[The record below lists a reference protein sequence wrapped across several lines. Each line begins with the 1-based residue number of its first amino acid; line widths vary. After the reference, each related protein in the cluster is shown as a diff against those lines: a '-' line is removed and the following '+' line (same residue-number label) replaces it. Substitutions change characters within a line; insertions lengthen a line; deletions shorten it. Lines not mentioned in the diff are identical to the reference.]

1 MRKIRSIGAILILV
15 LVTFT
20 GVIFAK
26 KIDLSMAQ
34 QVGAVEFQVRKQIRL
49 IQALPAVEYSIQ
61 TVRLLEDTDTG
72 EVLSYILD
80 LKPKGF
86 VAISTDTDIRP
97 VIAYSYYNDFSM
109 KDLERNV
116 LFYMLK
122 QDMRNRLNA
131 IPLTTQTIKTINNQL
146 WERYLSEERSQA
158 LISELAVAGQWPDDD
173 TGWLDTTWEQTDFYN
188 NSCPKDPTSLWGLRC
203 LVGCTAV
210 AMGQVI
216 YYWQYPDSVFFDS
229 SDEYVSEYDGCII
242 NIDGD
247 HGTLDFPS
255 FDELNISLANISYS
269 GDKQEIADFL
279 FACGIAVKMNYSDQ
293 VSGAWVWTPSA
304 DIDAERALK
313 NKFRYQANGKYESD
327 GDFYDVLENDMKG
340 GQPALLAIYKEN
352 YEGGHAIAADG
363 FRSTG
368 EFHLNFG
375 WGGGSPDSISEA
387 WYFLPTGMPAGY
399 TIVNCGVLNMR
410 PNTSPN
416 IPSAPSGPDNGTP
429 NTSYTFT
436 TTTTDPDG
444 DEVAFKF
451 DWGDGTQSAWTSYV
465 DSGSSASK
473 SHSWSAKGTYYVKV
487 KAKDTYNAESGW
499 SATHPITIRAIVLE
513 VDPSSLDF
521 DEVGKGS
528 TKTMTFRA
536 YNTGRGTLSGTISTN
551 RDWITVNPTS
561 FEGNDNT
568 VSVTVQTNGLAE
580 KIAPYT
586 GTVTV
591 TSNGG
596 TKTVD
601 IFVTVIPT
609 GVVAY
614 PNPFSLARHTN
625 LTFWGTDIPYAKIR
639 IFTLAGGLVK
649 TLTEKYGISNL
660 SWDGTNERG
669 NKLARGV
676 YIYVVKDSTGKIAIV
691 K

>member
-34 QVGAVEFQVRKQIRL
+34 QVGAVEFQVRKQISL

-122 QDMRNRLNA
+122 EDMRNRLNA
-131 IPLTTQTIKTINNQL
+131 IPLTIQTIKTINNQL

-158 LISELAVAGQWPDDD
+158 LISELADADQWPDDD
-173 TGWLDTTWEQTDFYN
+173 TGWLDTTWEQTGFYN
-188 NSCPKDPTSLWGLRC
+188 NSCPKDPTSFWGSRC
-203 LVGCTAV
+203 VVGCVAV
-210 AMGQVI
+210 AMGQII

-229 SDEYVSEYDGCII
+229 SDEYVSEYDGRII

-247 HGTLDFPS
+247 HGILDFPS
-255 FDELNISLANISYS
+255 FDELNVSLANISYS

-279 FACGIAVKMNYSDQ
+279 FACGIAVKMDYSDQ
-293 VSGAWVWTPSA
+293 GSEAWVYYPWA
-304 DIDAERALK
+304 DVDAERALK

-327 GDFYDVLENDMKG
+327 GDFYDVFENDMKS
-340 GQPALLAIYKEN
+340 GQPALLTIYKEN
-352 YEGGHAIAADG
+352 YEGGHAIVADG

-375 WGGGSPDSISEA
+375 WGAGSPDSISEA

-399 TIVNCGVLNMR
+399 TIVSRGVTDIH
-410 PNTSPN
+410 PNTPPN
-416 IPSAPSGPDNGTP
+416 TPQAPAGPDNGTT

-436 TTTTDPDG
+436 ATTTDPEG
-444 DEVAFKF
+444 DDVAFKF
-451 DWGDGTQSAWTSYV
+451 DWGDGSQSNWTSYI
-465 DSGSSASK
+465 DSGSSTSM
-473 SHSWSAKGTYYVKV
+473 SHSWSAEGTYYVKA
-487 KAKDTYNAESGW
+487 KAKDIYSVESGW

-521 DEVGKGS
+521 DDMEKSS

-536 YNTGRGTLSGTISTN
+536 YNTGGGTLSGTISTN
-551 RDWITVNPTS
+551 HNWITVSPTS

-568 VSVTVQTNGLAE
+568 VSVTVETNGLAE

-596 TKTVD
+596 TETVQ

-614 PNPFSLARHTN
+614 PNPLSLSKHNN
-625 LTFWGTDIPYAKIR
+625 LTFWGTGVPYAKIQ
-639 IFTLAGGLVK
+639 IFTLAGELVK

-660 SWDGTNERG
+660 LWDGTNERG
-669 NKLARGV
+669 AKLARGI
-676 YIYVVKDSTGKIAIV
+676 YIYVAKDSTGKIAIV